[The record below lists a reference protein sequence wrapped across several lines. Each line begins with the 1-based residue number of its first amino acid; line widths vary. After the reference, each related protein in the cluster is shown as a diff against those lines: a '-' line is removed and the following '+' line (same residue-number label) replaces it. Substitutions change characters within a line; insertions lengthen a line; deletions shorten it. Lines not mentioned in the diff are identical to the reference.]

1 MADTGHE
8 RQSHL
13 DRPLTPSRRKPSG
26 LPFLLTR
33 CSRGSISTE
42 RTLPPFGT
50 PLTMTVRLVA
60 GIQNWLFWRV
70 GAGRVLRAA
79 VPLRD

>member
-1 MADTGHE
+1 MLVGDAL
-8 RQSHL
+8 RSQR
-13 DRPLTPSRRKPSG
+13 DRG
-26 LPFLLTR
+26 
-33 CSRGSISTE
+33 
-42 RTLPPFGT
+42 PPFGT

-70 GAGRVLRAA
+70 GAGRVLKAA